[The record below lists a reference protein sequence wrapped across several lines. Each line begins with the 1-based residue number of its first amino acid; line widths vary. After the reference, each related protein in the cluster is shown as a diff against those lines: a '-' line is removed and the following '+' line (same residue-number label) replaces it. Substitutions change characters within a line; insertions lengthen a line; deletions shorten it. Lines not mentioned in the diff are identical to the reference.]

1 MWGVGTE
8 SPSRSLDTHVSRL
21 RVKLD
26 LMPSNGFLLSA
37 VYGLGYRLESID
49 ANLLNSL
56 YNSTS
61 QSE

>member
-1 MWGVGTE
+1 
-8 SPSRSLDTHVSRL
+8 
-21 RVKLD
+21 VKLD
-26 LMPSNGFLLSA
+26 LIPSNGFLLSA